1 MDGNG
6 RWAQERN
13 LPRVEGHRKGVDVI
27 REVIRAATEL
37 GVKYL
42 TLYAFSKE
50 NWSRPKLEVSFLMT
64 LLSHYLDS
72 EVKEL
77 HENQIRFNVIG
88 CIDDLPGDVAGKIK
102 RNMEKTK
109 NNQKLVLTLAL
120 SYSSRF
126 EIIEAVKKL
135 CRRVRAG
142 TLSENDI
149 TETVFSKELFTAD
162 MPDPDLLI
170 RTSGEYRLSNFL
182 LWQISYSELYVSEK
196 YWPDFNKADFV
207 QAVGEYQKRERRFG
221 GTGAV
226 PNQPFGTVPTAQCRS
241 NERPTGAWPNGTAAL
256 SGRPPLS

>member
-1 MDGNG
+1 MGF
-6 RWAQERN
+6 
-13 LPRVEGHRKGVDVI
+13 
-27 REVIRAATEL
+27 T
-37 GVKYL
+37 
-42 TLYAFSKE
+42 
-50 NWSRPKLEVSFLMT
+50 
-64 LLSHYLDS
+64 
-72 EVKEL
+72 
-77 HENQIRFNVIG
+77 
-88 CIDDLPGDVAGKIK
+88 DLPGIDGGKIN
-102 RNMEKTK
+102 RNMEKRK
-109 NNQKLVLTLAL
+109 NNQKLVLTPAL
-120 SYSSRF
+120 SYWSRF

-221 GTGAV
+221 GTA
-226 PNQPFGTVPTAQCRS
+226 PTAQCRS